1 MRSFYH
7 SEICWLRRLRQKL
20 VSSHS
25 QSGQKLRL
33 LPVCC
38 QYRPFGRLV
47 RLFGRQKT
55 DRVRCRAA
63 IPKPLAEHKYYDRSA
78 PGPGD
83 QFVKKVLDN
92 PIAWGV
98 NGHAIA
104 GETQSPA
111 I

>member
-38 QYRPFGRLV
+38 QFTGHSVAWCVSLVAKRLIECAAGLPFLN
-47 RLFGRQKT
+47 
-55 DRVRCRAA
+55 
-63 IPKPLAEHKYYDRSA
+63 H
-78 PGPGD
+78 
-83 QFVKKVLDN
+83 
-92 PIAWGV
+92 
-98 NGHAIA
+98 
-104 GETQSPA
+104 
-111 I
+111 